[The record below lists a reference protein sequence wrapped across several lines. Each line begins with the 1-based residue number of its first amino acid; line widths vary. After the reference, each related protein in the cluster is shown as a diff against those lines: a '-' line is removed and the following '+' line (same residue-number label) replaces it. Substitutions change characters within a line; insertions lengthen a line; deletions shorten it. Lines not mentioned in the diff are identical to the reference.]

1 VFGSA
6 FGSVFGSFDGLPIHA
21 LVVHGAVV
29 ITPVAALAGI
39 AFLRPAWRMW
49 LRWPLVAVV
58 AAATATVFV
67 ARRSGLVLKEALGD
81 QLTGKGNATGAA
93 VDHHKVLAD
102 RLWIWLLVFLL
113 VCIVA
118 ALLLPRL
125 QNPMA
130 GGAIAIIVAA
140 LAIVV
145 IVLVVQTGEAGS
157 KARWNPDG
165 SFDYSGG

>member
-1 VFGSA
+1 MFGSA
-6 FGSVFGSFDGLPIHA
+6 FGSVFGSFHGIPIHA

-29 ITPVAALAGI
+29 LTPVAALAGI
-39 AFLRPAWRMW
+39 AFLRPAWRMK
-49 LRWPLVAVV
+49 LRWPLVVLV
-58 AAATATVFV
+58 AAATVSVFV
-67 ARRSGLVLKEALGD
+67 ARESGLVLKEALGD
-81 QLTGKGNATGAA
+81 QLTGKGNVTGEM
-93 VDHHKVLAD
+93 VTRHQDLAD
-102 RLWIWLLVFLL
+102 RLWIWLLVFLA
-113 VCIVA
+113 VCVLA

-125 QNPMA
+125 VNPMA
-130 GGAIAIIVAA
+130 GGAVAIIVAA